1 MTMTSD
7 NATHTNA
14 TPTITALLIDP
25 IGAEARRVTLTS
37 NDGELVLTELYALIG
52 CDLVERAPL
61 DERHLIWTDEEGWDE
76 ASGFTVIDA
85 GANAI
90 AGRFLVISESEEG
103 QALDVAEDVV
113 PLLARFTC
121 HRCLFEAEF
130 TTCTGDTAHGF
141 FVQNRLHGVTPRID
155 KRRPRLVE
163 QEG

>member
-1 MTMTSD
+1 MTTTPD
-7 NATHTNA
+7 NATHTDA
-14 TPTITALLIDP
+14 APTITALLIDP
-25 IGAEARRVTLTS
+25 VKAQARRVTLTS
-37 NDGELVLTELYALIG
+37 NDGELVLAELYQLIG

-90 AGRFLVISESEEG
+90 AGRFLIIGESEDGE
-103 QALDVAEDVV
+103 ALDIAQDAA
-113 PLLARFTC
+113 PILARFTC

-130 TTCTGDTAHGF
+130 TTRTGDTQHGF
-141 FVQNRLHGVTPRID
+141 FVQTKLHGVTPRID

-163 QEG
+163 PEG